1 MRKWFQAQ
9 LHELGGKPVRYWIHV
24 AIFIGIG
31 LWAGEWIAHQ
41 NIWMSW
47 RRSCYHWLHDRVP
60 LKPQPATVLVLIGD
74 EEYWSEE
81 LAGRVPI
88 SREYLA
94 RLVTAVAA
102 ESPAVIAL
110 DFNLES
116 PSVEG
121 KPIDFDRYAKE
132 TNDLVKAISEVPRT
146 SAVVLPKT
154 TRTSALGHYLE
165 NSAVYDAHDFRQAK
179 ISKGYI
185 SLPKDFR
192 KIPLF
197 TMKVQNG
204 GLLDSFSQAI
214 VRAKKPRARLDNPNA
229 TLPSS
234 AFVSLEAFTH
244 VSAKDV
250 LNGERKALDELG
262 HNLVI
267 IGGRWHANGHDR
279 GKLIDLHDSP
289 LGLMSGALL
298 HANYVEAILNARL
311 YWEWKPTALRVI
323 EITAAVLL
331 ALVFA
336 LKTGPFIQGIAV
348 ALIVLALVG
357 TSVLSLL
364 AFASVFDFSI
374 PVIIIIGHALVERFA
389 ERKKLGTSTE

>member
-1 MRKWFQAQ
+1 MRTWLQAR
-9 LHELGGKPVRYWIHV
+9 LHELGGKPIRYWIQA

-47 RRSCYHWLHDRVP
+47 RRSCYQWLHDRVP
-60 LKPQPATVLVLIGD
+60 LKPQPASVLVLIGD
-74 EEYWSEE
+74 DEYWDEE

-88 SREYLA
+88 NRGYLA
-94 RLVTAVAA
+94 KLVTAVAA

-121 KPIDFDRYAKE
+121 KPIDYDQFAPE
-132 TNDLVKAISEVPRT
+132 TNDLARAIREVPRT

-154 TRTSALGHYLE
+154 TRPSPDGHYLE
-165 NSAVYDAHDFRQAK
+165 NSAVYDGHDFGQAK
-179 ISKGYI
+179 ISRGYI

-214 VRAKKPRARLDNPNA
+214 VRAKRPRARLDNPNA

-234 AFVSLEAFTH
+234 AFVSLEAFPH
-244 VSAKDV
+244 ISAKDV

-267 IGGRWHANGHDR
+267 IGGRWHADGPAR
-279 GKLIDLHDSP
+279 GELIDLHDSP
-289 LGLMSGALL
+289 LGLMSGVLL

-311 YWEWKPTALRVI
+311 YWELKPATLRVI

-336 LKTGPFIQGIAV
+336 LKTRPLIQGIAL

-374 PVIIIIGHALVERFA
+374 PVIIIIGHALVERFV
-389 ERKKLGTSTE
+389 ERKKLGASTE

>member
-1 MRKWFQAQ
+1 MRKWLLAQ
-9 LHELGGKPVRYWIHV
+9 LHELSEKPVRYWLRV
-24 AIFIGIG
+24 AIFIGVG

-41 NIWMSW
+41 DIWMGW
-47 RRSCYHWLHDRVP
+47 RRTCYQWLQNRVP
-60 LKPQPATVLVLIGD
+60 LKPHPHATVLVLIGD
-74 EEYWSEE
+74 EEYWGEE
-81 LAGRVPI
+81 LSGRVPL
-88 SREYLA
+88 RRDYLA
-94 RLVTAVAA
+94 KLVAAVAA

-121 KPIDFDRYAKE
+121 KQIDFPLYAKE
-132 TNDLVKAISEVPRT
+132 TEDLVKAISEVPRT

-154 TRTSALGHYLE
+154 TRTPAPGRYLE
-165 NSAVYDAHDFRQAK
+165 NSAVYDGHDFGHAR

-214 VRAKKPRARLDNPNA
+214 VRAKKPRAGLDNPNA
-229 TLPSS
+229 TLPTS
-234 AFVSLEAFTH
+234 AFVPLEAFPH
-244 VSAKDV
+244 VSASDV
-250 LNGERKALDELG
+250 FKGERKALDELA

-267 IGGRWHANGHDR
+267 IGGRWHAKGQDH
-279 GKLIDLHDSP
+279 GELIDLHDSP

-311 YWEWKPTALRVI
+311 YWDWKPIALRVV

-336 LKTGPFIQGIAV
+336 LKTGPVIQGIAV
-348 ALIVLALVG
+348 ALIILALVG
-357 TSVLSLL
+357 TSIFSLL
-364 AFASVFDFSI
+364 AFASVFDFSV
-374 PVIIIIGHALVERFA
+374 PVIIIIGHALVERFVD
-389 ERKKLGTSTE
+389 RKKGASTG